1 MKKFFKLL
9 ETGKGEEGREKG
21 ERKVEKEERR
31 VRRTESREKIAEKR
45 QQRGER
51 VKTEVATLGGS
62 SFCLSANC
70 VKIQRSS
77 CFL

>member
-1 MKKFFKLL
+1 MKFQIVRDGQRRR
-9 ETGKGEEGREKG
+9 GKGERGERREESKENREK
-21 ERKVEKEERR
+21 RA
-31 VRRTESREKIAEKR
+31 ESREKIAEKR

-51 VKTEVATLGGS
+51 VKTEVASQGES

-70 VKIQRSS
+70 VKSQRSF